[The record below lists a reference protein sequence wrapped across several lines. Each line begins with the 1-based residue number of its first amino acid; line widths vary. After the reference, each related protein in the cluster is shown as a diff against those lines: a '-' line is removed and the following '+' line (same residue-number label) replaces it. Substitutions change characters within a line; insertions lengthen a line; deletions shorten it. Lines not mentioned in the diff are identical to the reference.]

1 MIRLQGNERLFI
13 SEDLLGF
20 TDELDKQGTIPR
32 MVDIL
37 FLGFGYAVKNSLMPA
52 EDYKRRPIV
61 AVMSIEPDMMLAIE
75 ATAQWYAK
83 QFGLNEPQDETNL
96 LVLICSIGIAG
107 ARELQKRWEV
117 RSKSQIQMD
126 IISIIEQS

>member
-37 FLGFGYAVKNSLMPA
+37 FLGFSYAIKNNLMPA
-52 EDYKRRPIV
+52 ESYKRHPIV
-61 AVMSIEPDMMLAIE
+61 AVMSIEPDMLLAIE
-75 ATAQWYAK
+75 ATTQWYCK
-83 QFGLNEPQDETNL
+83 QTGLDEPQNETDL
-96 LVLICSIGIAG
+96 LTLICAIGIAG

-126 IISIIEQS
+126 VISIVDQS